1 MPIATE
7 EDWLPLEEAAI
18 HVKQSPDRI
27 RKQMWNGRIRRDVH
41 FRRVGDG
48 KFELNVT
55 EYLRWLNGEKEAR
68 KVALVE
74 RVIRD
79 LESGQT
85 KVRPTTEKAPR
96 PTTPKEAAP
105 KDMPKLIP
113 LHVWAEQ
120 MFGEHAPHQNTL
132 RNWVRSGRILPVPIK
147 VGRSYF
153 VRPDAEYFDPFE
165 QKIRR
170 MIGRR

>member
-1 MPIATE
+1 MSIAIE
-7 EDWLPLEEAAI
+7 EYWLPLEEAAI
-18 HVKQSPDRI
+18 HVKQSSDRI

-48 KFELNVT
+48 KFELNVP

-68 KVALVE
+68 KLPLVE

-85 KVRPTTEKAPR
+85 RVRQPIEQPPRHAPTKEIGTKEK
-96 PTTPKEAAP
+96 
-105 KDMPKLIP
+105 PKLIP
-113 LHVWAEQ
+113 LQVWAEQ
-120 MFGEHAPHQNTL
+120 TFGEHAPHANTL
-132 RNWVRSGRILPVPIK
+132 RRWVRNGKILPVPIK

-153 VRPDAEYFDPFE
+153 VRPEAEYFDPVA
-165 QKIRR
+165 QKIQR
-170 MIGRR
+170 MINGR

>member
-1 MPIATE
+1 MSIATE
-7 EDWLPLEEAAI
+7 KYWLPLKEAAI
-18 HVKQSPDRI
+18 HLKQSPDRI

-41 FRRVGDG
+41 FRRDGDG
-48 KFELNVT
+48 KFELNVP

-68 KVALVE
+68 KLPLVE

-85 KVRPTTEKAPR
+85 RVVPAIEKAPQ
-96 PTTPKEAAP
+96 PTPPKEATS

-120 MFGEHAPHQNTL
+120 MFSEHAPHQNTL
-132 RNWVRSGRILPVPIK
+132 RNWVRSGKILPAPIK

-153 VRPDAEYFDPFE
+153 VRPDAEYFDPVA
-165 QKIRR
+165 QKIQR
-170 MIGRR
+170 MINGR

>member
-1 MPIATE
+1 MSIATE
-7 EDWLPLEEAAI
+7 EYWLPLEEAAI

-48 KFELNVT
+48 KFELNVP

-68 KVALVE
+68 KLPLVE

-79 LESGQT
+79 HESGQT
-85 KVRPTTEKAPR
+85 RVRQPIEKTSRANP
-96 PTTPKEAAP
+96 PKEVAP
-105 KDMPKLIP
+105 KGTPKLIP
-113 LHVWAEQ
+113 LHVWAGQ
-120 MFGEHAPHQNTL
+120 TFGEYAPHANTL
-132 RNWVRSGRILPVPIK
+132 RRWVRNGKILPVPIK

-153 VRPDAEYFDPFE
+153 VRPEAEYFDPFE
-165 QKIRR
+165 QKIQR